1 MNIMVFD
8 TETTSLEKPFCYN
21 VGYVVVEVETS
32 TILVEREFVIEQI
45 WQNLPLFST
54 AYYAEKRPIYV
65 GQMRSRKI
73 KMEKFGYVCQQMI
86 RDIKNMEI
94 VAAFAYNSPFDEKVF
109 NFNCDWFKVINPF
122 ETIPIFDIKGF
133 ANTFITCHDDY
144 KAYCEEHELFT
155 DSGNYS
161 ATAESVYRYIT
172 NNHGFIEAHTALND
186 SEIETQIL
194 LYCVRECGAEIGIEY
209 PVTRI
214 IPRFTKTPF
223 EVKVDKETI
232 YSGEYIK
239 KYVRNGTYSF
249 TTKQ

>member
-1 MNIMVFD
+1 MDVMVFD

-32 TILVEREFVIEQI
+32 TILVEREFVVEQI

-65 GQMRSRKI
+65 GQMRSRKT
-73 KMEKFGYVCQQMI
+73 KMEKFGYICQQMI

-122 ETIPIFDIKGF
+122 ETIPIYDIKGF

-172 NNHGFIEAHTALND
+172 QNHEFIEAHTALND

-194 LYCVRECGAEIGIEY
+194 MYCVHECGAEIGIEY
-209 PVTRI
+209 PTTRI
-214 IPRFTKTPF
+214 IPRHTKMPFTI
-223 EVKVDKETI
+223 KVDKRTI
-232 YSGEYIK
+232 YEGKYIK

-249 TTKQ
+249 TTEL